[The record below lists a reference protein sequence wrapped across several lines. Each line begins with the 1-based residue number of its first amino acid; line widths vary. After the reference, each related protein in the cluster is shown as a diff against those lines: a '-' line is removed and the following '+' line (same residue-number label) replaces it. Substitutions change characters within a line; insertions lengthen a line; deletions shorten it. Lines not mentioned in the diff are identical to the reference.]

1 MWILSCK
8 WDAYIEI
15 TFRESILVSVH
26 CHEWFFLGNSRKSMK
41 PGCGHENYHPLASG
55 AAGAE
60 DLYLTHWSFRMS
72 QPQQNWGQSLQ
83 YRQTLEKIARRE
95 GQATFEEVVGAMDK
109 LATWRCSLGFR
120 QRRFKSKDTIAMAS
134 RKMSCWSGMQ
144 LDVRLHIPL
153 NKNCMLDIDV
163 SWLWVKI
170 WSA

>member
-8 WDAYIEI
+8 RDAYIEM
-15 TFRESILVSVH
+15 TFRESVLVSIH
-26 CHEWFFLGNSRKSMK
+26 YDFGGNSRKSMK
-41 PGCGHENYHPLASG
+41 SGCGHEKTYHPLASG
-55 AAGAE
+55 AGAE

-120 QRRFKSKDTIAMAS
+120 QRKFKSKDTIAMAS
-134 RKMSCWSGMQ
+134 RKMSCWRGMQ
-144 LDVRLHIPL
+144 HDVRLHIPL
-153 NKNCMLDIDV
+153 NKNCMLDTDA
-163 SWLWVKI
+163 SWL
-170 WSA
+170 